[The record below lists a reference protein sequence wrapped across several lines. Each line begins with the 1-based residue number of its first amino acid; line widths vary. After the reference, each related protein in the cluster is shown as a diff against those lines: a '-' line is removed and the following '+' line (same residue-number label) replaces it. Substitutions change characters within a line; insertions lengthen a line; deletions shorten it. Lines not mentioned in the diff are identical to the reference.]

1 MNSKNIESLSFEDS
15 YERLEEVIQKL
26 EDSNLTID
34 ESVALYEEG
43 IHLAVHCDKQL
54 EDAELKVIQ
63 LLTDAEESE
72 TGI

>member
-1 MNSKNIESLSFEDS
+1 MNNRNIKSLSFEDS

-26 EDSNLTID
+26 EDSSLTVD

-54 EDAELKVIQ
+54 EEAELKVTQ
-63 LLTDAEESE
+63 LLTDTEESE
-72 TGI
+72 TGE